1 MPTVMRLAHRAV
13 GKPAPVLAF
22 TVGFL
27 AIAVLTNFAL
37 AQDSDLVALNAKASS
52 LDAQDYRFVQPVCT
66 RCHTP
71 EMFLHSRTW
80 SGWRDTF
87 NQMSGYG
94 AAASQEQWDHIYS
107 YFQHSLTLIDVNH
120 ADEDELSAVLGVDE
134 KTAIAIV
141 QRRTDHPL
149 KTAADLEAVPGV
161 DKARIESISPR
172 LLFDRPPEDQ

>member
-1 MPTVMRLAHRAV
+1 MIRPARLSALLALILVGLLLGAV
-13 GKPAPVLAF
+13 WTDLA
-22 TVGFL
+22 G
-27 AIAVLTNFAL
+27 AIA
-37 AQDSDLVALNAKASS
+37 QESDLAALNAKAAR
-52 LDAQDYRFVQPVCT
+52 LDAEDYRFVQPVCT

-80 SGWRDTF
+80 SGWLGIF

-94 AAASQEQWDHIYS
+94 AAASQEQWDHIHK

-141 QRRTDHPL
+141 QRRADHRFT
-149 KTAADLEAVPGV
+149 TAAELEAVPGV
-161 DKARIESISPR
+161 DKARIDSLAPR